1 MYASAHKFL
10 RFLPG
15 YVRKRTEPLATLR
28 DSAITTLGATPSVPC
43 AGIRGRNESAAN
55 GPLSAFHD
63 EEEQMNKLG
72 NFFKPLTWF
81 TALVLAALVAGCGG
95 DEGTGSVPALP
106 GSAAGAVCT
115 GANCV
120 NLLTAGNFVILTS
133 AGITNTGGH
142 TTAITGDIGS
152 SPITGAAM
160 DNVFCSEITGTIYGV
175 DAAYTGSGDASC
187 YAGSP
192 ADKTTVD
199 NAVADMLTA
208 YNAAVAMTP
217 TGTDPTCAAPIG
229 PGVYNFSV
237 ANITLVADCTL
248 AGSATDVWVFKITG
262 NLQQDAGFSVLL
274 TGGALPQNVFWQV
287 GGGVGVNILAGAHM
301 EGVILAA
308 AGINLV
314 TGATLNGRLYSQ
326 TAVAL
331 DANAITVP

>member
-1 MYASAHKFL
+1 
-10 RFLPG
+10 
-15 YVRKRTEPLATLR
+15 
-28 DSAITTLGATPSVPC
+28 
-43 AGIRGRNESAAN
+43 
-55 GPLSAFHD
+55 
-63 EEEQMNKLG
+63 MNKFG

-81 TALVLAALVAGCGG
+81 TALLLAGLVAGCGSDDG
-95 DEGTGSVPALP
+95 GGVLPVPP
-106 GSAAGAVCT
+106 GNAAGAVCT

-120 NLLTAGNFVILTS
+120 DLLTAGNFVILTR
-133 AGITNTGGH
+133 AGITNTGAH
-142 TTAITGDIGS
+142 LTAITGDIGS

-175 DAAYTGSGDASC
+175 DAAYVGSGDASC

-208 YNAAVAMTP
+208 YNAAVAKTP
-217 TGTDPTCAAPIG
+217 TGLNPVCTAPIG
-229 PGVYNFSV
+229 PGVYNFSS
-237 ANITLVADCTL
+237 ANITLDADCTL
-248 AGSATDVWVFKITG
+248 AGSATDVWVFQITG
-262 NLQQDAGFSVLL
+262 NLQQDAGMSVLL

-314 TGATLNGRLYSQ
+314 TGATVNGRLYTQ

-331 DANAITVP
+331 DANAVTQP

>member
-1 MYASAHKFL
+1 
-10 RFLPG
+10 
-15 YVRKRTEPLATLR
+15 
-28 DSAITTLGATPSVPC
+28 
-43 AGIRGRNESAAN
+43 
-55 GPLSAFHD
+55 
-63 EEEQMNKLG
+63 MNKFG
-72 NFFKPLTWF
+72 NFFQPLTWF
-81 TALVLAALVAGCGG
+81 MAMLLAGLVAGCGDDG
-95 DEGTGSVPALP
+95 SGGTLPVPP
-106 GSAAGAVCT
+106 GNAAGAVCS

-120 NLLTAGNFVILTS
+120 DLLTAGNFVILTN

-175 DAAYTGSGDASC
+175 DAAYVGSGDASC
-187 YAGSP
+187 YAGTP

-237 ANITLVADCTL
+237 ANITLNTNCTL

-314 TGATLNGRLYSQ
+314 TGATVDGRLYSG

-331 DANAITVP
+331 DANTVTRP